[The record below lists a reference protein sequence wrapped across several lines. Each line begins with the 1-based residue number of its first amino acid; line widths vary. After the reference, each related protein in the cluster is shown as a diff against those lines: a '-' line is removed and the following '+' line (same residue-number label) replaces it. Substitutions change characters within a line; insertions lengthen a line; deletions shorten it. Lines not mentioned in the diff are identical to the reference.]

1 MQVVRWIIGIVI
13 VAGIITAL
21 TLSTLQ
27 ANQVECRAC
36 MTYEGREPFCATA
49 AAINEYEARNTAIAA
64 ACASVTSG
72 VTEVIGCQNRPPVSL
87 QCETL

>member
-1 MQVVRWIIGIVI
+1 MQVVRWIIGII
-13 VAGIITAL
+13 IAAGIITAL

-36 MTYEGREPFCATA
+36 MTYEGREPFCSTA
-49 AAINEYEARNTAIAA
+49 AAASESAARTTAIAA

-72 VTEVIGCQNRPPVSL
+72 VTEVIGCQNLAPVSL